1 MIKFDVLDYEV
12 LLDGEKVATFE
23 QLADAK
29 AWAFGSVDNG
39 MAMRCDVI
47 NQFTGEVVYHC
58 HAKMVRAVVE
68 GFDD

>member
-29 AWAFGSVDNG
+29 AWARGSVDNG
-39 MAMRCDVI
+39 MATRGDVI
-47 NQFTGEVVYHC
+47 NQFTGEVVYYC
-58 HAKMVRAVVE
+58 FARRIVE
-68 GFDD
+68 DIDD